1 MVLASVLAS
10 VLATVGM
17 VAATPTLPAIPNQ
30 RQLDFMEL
38 EFTQFMHFGVPTFWD
53 PPQDFLHS
61 PNPTY
66 HDCNTTAMDH
76 SNQTGDYYPCLS
88 PRVFAPT
95 DLNADNWMA
104 VSKTINPPT
113 FS

>member
-10 VLATVGM
+10 VLATVCM

-66 HDCNTTAMDH
+66 HDCSTTAMDH
-76 SNQTGDYYPCLS
+76 SNQTGAYYPCLS

-104 VSKTINPPT
+104 
-113 FS
+113 